1 MRKILIALGLLAS
14 PLAAQEV
21 DCTNATTQMEMN
33 FCAAQFYGYADEDLN
48 FAYKLAMAQ
57 AKEMDKYIA
66 ADELPSA
73 TMLRDA
79 QRAWITYRDLAC
91 AAESTLVR
99 GGSMEPLMY
108 YSCLERET
116 RSRTESLRIFG
127 ETN

>member
-21 DCTNATTQMEMN
+21 DCTNATNQMEMN

-48 FAYKLAMAQ
+48 LSYKLAMAQ

>member
-21 DCTNATTQMEMN
+21 DCTNATNQMEMN

-48 FAYKLAMAQ
+48 LAYKLAMAQ

>member
-21 DCTNATTQMEMN
+21 DCANATTQMEMN

-48 FAYKLAMAQ
+48 LAYKLAMAQ

>member
-1 MRKILIALGLLAS
+1 
-14 PLAAQEV
+14 
-21 DCTNATTQMEMN
+21 
-33 FCAAQFYGYADEDLN
+33 
-48 FAYKLAMAQ
+48 
-57 AKEMDKYIA
+57 
-66 ADELPSA
+66 
-73 TMLRDA
+73 MLRDA

>member
-1 MRKILIALGLLAS
+1 MRKILFIMGFLAT

-21 DCTNATTQMEMN
+21 DCNNAMTQQEMN

-48 FAYKLAMAQ
+48 LAYKLAMSQ
-57 AKEMDKYIA
+57 AKEMDRYIA
-66 ADELPSA
+66 ADERPAA

-99 GGSMEPLMY
+99 GGSMEPLMF

>member
-1 MRKILIALGLLAS
+1 MRKILITLGLLAS
-14 PLAAQEV
+14 PLVAQEV
-21 DCTNATTQMEMN
+21 DCTNATNQMEMN

-48 FAYKLAMAQ
+48 LAYKLAMAQ

>member
-1 MRKILIALGLLAS
+1 MRKFLVLLGFLAT

-21 DCTNATTQMEMN
+21 DCTNAVTQVEMN

-48 FAYKLAMAQ
+48 LAYKLAMAQ

-79 QRAWITYRDLAC
+79 QRAWISFRDLAC
-91 AAESTLVR
+91 AAESTIVR
-99 GGSMEPLMY
+99 GGSMEPLVF

>member
-21 DCTNATTQMEMN
+21 DCTNATKQMEMN

-48 FAYKLAMAQ
+48 LAYKLAMAQ